1 MPDAAPTFTNPD
13 RIAARTIQRRE
24 TKMNKLLAA
33 LVATTALTAPVL
45 AEDVKVFRIG
55 ILGGENAQD
64 RMNSYQCLA
73 DKTSELLGVE
83 TKLFAPADY
92 NGVIQGLLGGTIDMA
107 WLGASGYAKTWLSD
121 PEAVE
126 PILVK
131 VNTDGGYGYFSVGF
145 ARKDSGIAS
154 LDDVKGKV
162 FGFGDPNSTSGFLIP
177 SIEIPVETGATMT
190 SGDYFGEVKFTG
202 GHEQTIVA
210 VNNGDIDAGVTWAD
224 GLGNWEDGYQSGAL
238 RKAVDAGLVDMNDL
252 VQIWKSQPIPE
263 GPIVLR
269 KALPEATKVKMT
281 ALMASLPAID
291 PDCAYGVLSGEAKGL
306 MPITHAAYE
315 VIIEARKLKS
325 N

>member
-1 MPDAAPTFTNPD
+1 MKKFVAV
-13 RIAARTIQRRE
+13 
-24 TKMNKLLAA
+24 LA
-33 LVATTALTAPVL
+33 ATTALATPAL
-45 AEDVKVFRIG
+45 AQEISEFRIG

-64 RMNSYQCLA
+64 RLNSNECLREKA
-73 DKTSELLGVE
+73 EDLLGVE

-107 WLGASGYAKTWLSD
+107 WLGASGYAKTYLSD

-131 VNTDGGYGYFSVGF
+131 VNNDGGYGYYSIGF
-145 ARKDSGIAS
+145 ARKDSGITS
-154 LDDVKGKV
+154 LADMKGKV

-177 SIEIPVETGATMT
+177 SIEIPQETGATMT

-210 VNNGDIDAGVTWAD
+210 VSNGEVDGGVTWAD
-224 GLGNWEDGYQSGAL
+224 GLGAWEDGFNSGAL

-252 VQIWKSQPIPE
+252 VQIWQSKPIPE
-263 GPIVLR
+263 GPFVVR
-269 KALPEATKVKMT
+269 KALPADVKVKMT
-281 ALMASLPAID
+281 GLLASLKSMD
-291 PDCAYGVLSGEAKGL
+291 EECAYGVLQGDAKGF
-306 MPITHAAYE
+306 MPITHDAYE